1 MMRVSPRHPS
11 EKNRMRQ
18 SAILM
23 KGDFDMKKFD
33 VKTLTIGGA
42 IAALY
47 VVLTL
52 VANAFGLASGAIQV
66 RLSEALTIL
75 PCFTAAAIPGLTVGC
90 VLANLITG
98 CALWDVVFGSLATLI
113 GAAGTYLL
121 RKKPLLAWIPPVL
134 SNAIIVPIVLQK
146 VYGVPDSFWY
156 LMLTVGAGEVIA
168 CGILGLLLYKALSKT
183 KIF

>member
-23 KGDFDMKKFD
+23 KGDFDMKKID

-75 PCFTAAAIPGLTVGC
+75 PCFTAAAVPGLTVGC
-90 VLANLITG
+90 ILANIITG

-168 CGILGLLLYKALSKT
+168 CGILGLLLYKALEKT

>member
-75 PCFTAAAIPGLTVGC
+75 PCFTAAAVTGLTVGC
-90 VLANLITG
+90 ILANIITG